1 MSTDVTAKTPAP
13 APPGKSGGTAGDGL
27 LQLIMDGMR
36 RNMRQYGMLIAL
48 GLIVV
53 LFAVWTDGDLLL
65 PRNVSNLVLQ
75 NSYILILA
83 IGMML
88 VIIAG
93 HIDLSVGSL
102 TAFIGS
108 MAAVFMVRNDLPWP
122 VAVILCLAMGALAG
136 AAQGFFI
143 AYGGIP
149 SFIVTLAGM
158 LIFRGLTEIFLEGQ
172 TLGPFPEGLQK
183 VANGFLP
190 EVGPNTNYHNLTLL
204 LGFAMIAFVVFQEF
218 RDRRRQQEFSLDVPP
233 FNLFLLKL
241 VALGAAI
248 LTLTML
254 LASYKGAP
262 IVLLILGVL
271 LVGFGYVMRNAIIGR
286 HIYAIGGNLP
296 AAKLSGVKDKKVT
309 FLVFLNMG
317 MLAALAGL
325 VFAARFNAAS
335 PKAGLNFELEAIAAS
350 FIGGASMS
358 GGVGTVLG
366 AIIGGLVL
374 GVLNNGMNLV
384 GIGTDWQQVIKGL
397 VLLAAVGFD
406 VWNKRKVGSYD
417 RAGPRQTGGAR
428 FFPSSSQQ
436 FSHY

>member
-13 APPGKSGGTAGDGL
+13 APPGKGASADGGGL
-27 LQLIMDGMR
+27 LQLMLDGMR

-48 GLIVV
+48 GLIVA
-53 LFAVWTDGDLLL
+53 LFAVWSDGDLLL

-102 TAFIGS
+102 TAFIGA
-108 MAAVFMVRNDLPWP
+108 MAAVLMVEHDLSWP
-122 VAVILCLAMGALAG
+122 LAVVLCLAIGAVAGAL
-136 AAQGFFI
+136 QGFFI
-143 AYGGIP
+143 AYLGIP

-158 LIFRGLTEIFLEGQ
+158 LLFRGLTEIFLKGQ
-172 TLGPFPEGLQK
+172 TLGPFPKDLQK
-183 VANGFLP
+183 IANGFLP

-204 LGFAMIAFVVFQEF
+204 LGFALIAFVVFQEV
-218 RDRRRQQEFSLDVPP
+218 RDRKRQQEFSLDVLPAK
-233 FNLFLLKL
+233 LFLLKL
-241 VALGAAI
+241 VALVSAV
-248 LTLTML
+248 LVVTLL

-271 LVGFGYVMRNAIIGR
+271 VVGFGYLMRNAIIGR

-325 VFAARFNAAS
+325 VFASRFNAAS

-406 VWNKRKVGSYD
+406 VWNKRKVGS
-417 RAGPRQTGGAR
+417 
-428 FFPSSSQQ
+428 
-436 FSHY
+436 

>member
-13 APPGKSGGTAGDGL
+13 TPPGKGGSASGDSM
-27 LQLIMDGMR
+27 LQLMLDGMR
-36 RNMRQYGMLIAL
+36 RNMRQYGMLMAL

-53 LFAVWTDGDLLL
+53 LFAVWSEGDLLL

-102 TAFIGS
+102 TAFIGA
-108 MAAVFMVRNDLPWP
+108 MAAVLMVEHDLPWP
-122 VAVILCLAMGALAG
+122 LAVVLCLAIGAVAG
-136 AAQGFFI
+136 AVQGFFI
-143 AYGGIP
+143 AYLGIP

-158 LIFRGLTEIFLEGQ
+158 LLFRGLTEIFLKGQ
-172 TLGPFPEGLQK
+172 TLGPFPKDLQEI
-183 VANGFLP
+183 ANGFLP
-190 EVGPNTNYHNLTLL
+190 EVGPDTNYHNLTLL
-204 LGFAMIAFVVFQEF
+204 LGFALIAFVVIQEV
-218 RDRRRQQEFSLDVPP
+218 RDRKRQQEFALEVLPAKM
-233 FNLFLLKL
+233 FVLKL
-241 VALGAAI
+241 VALVSAV
-248 LTLTML
+248 LVVTLL

-262 IVLLILGVL
+262 VVLLILGVL
-271 LVGFGYVMRNAIIGR
+271 VVGFGYLMRNAIIGR

-384 GIGTDWQQVIKGL
+384 GIGTDYQQVIKGL

-406 VWNKRKVGSYD
+406 VWNKRKVGS
-417 RAGPRQTGGAR
+417 
-428 FFPSSSQQ
+428 
-436 FSHY
+436 

>member
-1 MSTDVTAKTPAP
+1 MSTDVTDKSPAA
-13 APPGKSGGTAGDGL
+13 APPGKSGGSADGNLFQLVLDGL
-27 LQLIMDGMR
+27 R

-53 LFAVWTDGDLLL
+53 LFQVWTDGDLLL

-102 TAFIGS
+102 TAFVGAF
-108 MAAVFMVRNDLPWP
+108 AAVLTVQHDIAWP
-122 VAVILCLAMGALAG
+122 VALFLCLLVGAVAG
-136 AAQGFFI
+136 SVQGFLI
-143 AYGGIP
+143 AYLGIP

-158 LIFRGLTEIFLEGQ
+158 LLFRGLTEILLEGQ
-172 TLGPFPEGLQK
+172 TLGPFPDGLQK
-183 VANGFLP
+183 MGNGFLP
-190 EVGPNTNYHNLTLL
+190 EAGPETNYHNITLL
-204 LGFAMIAFVVFQEF
+204 LGIVLMVFVVLQEI
-218 RDRRRQQEFSLDVPP
+218 RDRKRQQEFSLDVAPR
-233 FNLFLLKL
+233 NLFLLKL
-241 VALGAAI
+241 VAIVAAI
-248 LTLTML
+248 LTVTML

-262 IVLLILGVL
+262 IVLLILGA
-271 LVGFGYVMRNAIIGR
+271 LVVGYGYVMRNAVFGR

-317 MLAALAGL
+317 VLAALAGL
-325 VFAARFNAAS
+325 VVAARLNAAS
-335 PKAGLNFELEAIAAS
+335 PKAGLNFELEAIASS

-374 GVLNNGMNLV
+374 GVLNNGMNLLSV
-384 GIGTDWQQVIKGL
+384 GTDWQQVIKGMA
-397 VLLAAVGFD
+397 LLAAVGFD
-406 VWNKRKVGSYD
+406 VWNKRKSGS
-417 RAGPRQTGGAR
+417 
-428 FFPSSSQQ
+428 
-436 FSHY
+436 

>member
-13 APPGKSGGTAGDGL
+13 APAGKSGPDTGENL
-27 LQLIMDGMR
+27 LQLMLNGMR
-36 RNMRQYGMLIAL
+36 RNMRQYGMLFAL

-53 LFAVWTDGDLLL
+53 LFAVWTGGDLLL

-102 TAFIGS
+102 TAFVG
-108 MAAVFMVRNDLPWP
+108 AVGAVLMVNHDIPWP
-122 VAVILCLAMGALAG
+122 IAVVLCLAMGAMAG
-136 AAQGFFI
+136 AAQGFLI
-143 AYGGIP
+143 AYAGIP

-158 LIFRGLTEIFLEGQ
+158 LTFRGLTEIFLEGQ
-172 TLGPFPEGLQK
+172 TIGPFPEGLQK
-183 VANGFLP
+183 VANSFLP
-190 EVGPNTNYHNLTLL
+190 EVGPTTNYHNLTLL
-204 LGFAMIAFVVFQEF
+204 LGLGLVAFVVFQEI
-218 RDRRRQQEFSLDVPP
+218 RDRKRQQEFSLDVLPK
-233 FNLFLLKL
+233 NLFLLKL
-241 VALGAAI
+241 VALVAAV
-248 LTLTML
+248 LTVTML

-262 IVLLILGVL
+262 VVLLILGVL
-271 LVGFGYVMRNAIIGR
+271 VAGFGYLMRNAVIGR

-384 GIGTDWQQVIKGL
+384 GIGSDYQQVIKGL

-406 VWNKRKVGSYD
+406 VWNKRKVGS
-417 RAGPRQTGGAR
+417 
-428 FFPSSSQQ
+428 
-436 FSHY
+436 

>member
-1 MSTDVTAKTPAP
+1 MSTDVTNVPAE
-13 APPGKSGGTAGDGL
+13 APPGKDGSAGGGENLLRVMLDGL
-27 LQLIMDGMR
+27 RQ
-36 RNMRQYGMLIAL
+36 NMRQYGMLLAL

-53 LFAVWTDGDLLL
+53 LFAVWTDGQLLL

-102 TAFIGS
+102 TAFVGAF
-108 MAAVFMVRNDLPWP
+108 AAVLMVEHKVAWP
-122 VAVILCLAMGALAG
+122 VALLLCLVVGAVAG
-136 AAQGFFI
+136 SVQGFLI
-143 AYGGIP
+143 AYLGIP

-158 LIFRGLTEIFLEGQ
+158 LLFRGLTEILLKGQ
-172 TLGPFPEGLQK
+172 TLGPFPDGLQK
-183 VANGFLP
+183 VGNGFLP
-190 EVGPNTNYHNLTLL
+190 EVGPTTNYHNITLL
-204 LGFAMIAFVVFQEF
+204 LGLAVIVFVVLQEV
-218 RDRRRQQEFSLDVPP
+218 RDRRRQQEFTLDVLPAK
-233 FNLFLLKL
+233 LFALKL
-241 VALGAAI
+241 VALVAAV
-248 LTLTML
+248 LTVTML

-262 IVLLILGVL
+262 IVLLVLGA
-271 LVGFGYVMRNAIIGR
+271 LVVGYGYVMRNAVFGR

-309 FLVFLNMG
+309 FYVFLNMG

-325 VFAARFNAAS
+325 VVAARLNAAS
-335 PKAGLNFELEAIAAS
+335 PKAGLNFELEAIASS

-374 GVLNNGMNLV
+374 GVLNNGMNLLSV
-384 GIGTDWQQVIKGL
+384 GTDWQQVIKGL
-397 VLLAAVGFD
+397 ALLAAVGFD
-406 VWNKRKVGSYD
+406 VWNKRKVGS
-417 RAGPRQTGGAR
+417 
-428 FFPSSSQQ
+428 
-436 FSHY
+436 

>member
-13 APPGKSGGTAGDGL
+13 APPGKSGSAEGESL
-27 LQLIMDGMR
+27 LQLLLDGMR

-48 GLIVV
+48 GVIVV
-53 LFAVWTDGDLLL
+53 LFAVWTNGDLIL

-108 MAAVFMVRNDLPWP
+108 VAAVLMVRNDVPWP
-122 VAVILCLAMGALAG
+122 LAVLLCLAMGALAG

-143 AYGGIP
+143 AYLGIP

-158 LIFRGLTEIFLEGQ
+158 LVFRGMTEIFLEGQ

-190 EVGPNTNYHNLTLL
+190 EVGPDTNYHNLTLL
-204 LGFAMIAFVVFQEF
+204 LGLGLIAFVVLQEV
-218 RDRRRQQEFSLDVPP
+218 RDRKRQQEFSLDILPR
-233 FNLFLLKL
+233 NLFLLKL
-241 VALGAAI
+241 VALVAAV
-248 LTLTML
+248 LTVTMM

-262 IVLLILGVL
+262 VVLLILGA
-271 LVGFGYVMRNAIIGR
+271 LVAGFGYVMRNVVFGR
-286 HIYAIGGNLP
+286 HVYAIGGNLP
-296 AAKLSGVKDKKVT
+296 AAKLSGVRDKKVT
-309 FLVFLNMG
+309 FLVFVNMG

-335 PKAGLNFELEAIAAS
+335 PKAGLNFELEAIAAA

-406 VWNKRKVGSYD
+406 VWNKRKVGS
-417 RAGPRQTGGAR
+417 
-428 FFPSSSQQ
+428 
-436 FSHY
+436 

>member
-1 MSTDVTAKTPAP
+1 MSTDVTAKSPAP
-13 APPGKSGGTAGDGL
+13 APAGKSGDSAGGGL
-27 LQLIMDGMR
+27 LQLMLDGLR

-48 GLIVV
+48 GLIVA

-102 TAFIGS
+102 TAFVGS
-108 MAAVFMVRNDLPWP
+108 FAAVLTVQHSVAWP
-122 VAVILCLAMGALAG
+122 LALVLCLVVGAVAG
-136 AAQGFFI
+136 SVQGFLI
-143 AYGGIP
+143 AYLGIP

-158 LIFRGLTEIFLEGQ
+158 LLFRGLTEILLKGQ
-172 TLGPFPEGLQK
+172 TLGPFPDGLQK
-183 VANGFLP
+183 MGNGFLP
-190 EVGPNTNYHNLTLL
+190 EAGPDTNYHNITLL
-204 LGFAMIAFVVFQEF
+204 LGLALIVFAVLQEV
-218 RDRRRQQEFSLDVPP
+218 RDRKRQQEFSLEVLPR
-233 FNLFLLKL
+233 NIFLLKL
-241 VALGAAI
+241 VAIVAAI
-248 LTLTML
+248 LVVTML

-262 IVLLILGVL
+262 IVLIILGVL
-271 LVGFGYVMRNAIIGR
+271 VVGYGYVMRNAVFGR

-309 FLVFLNMG
+309 FYVFLNMG
-317 MLAALAGL
+317 VLAALAGL
-325 VFAARFNAAS
+325 VVAARLNAAS
-335 PKAGLNFELEAIAAS
+335 PKAGLNFELEAIASS

-374 GVLNNGMNLV
+374 GVLNNGMNLLSV
-384 GIGTDWQQVIKGL
+384 GTDWQQVIKGL
-397 VLLAAVGFD
+397 ALLAAVGFD
-406 VWNKRKVGSYD
+406 VWNKRKSGS
-417 RAGPRQTGGAR
+417 
-428 FFPSSSQQ
+428 
-436 FSHY
+436 

>member
-13 APPGKSGGTAGDGL
+13 APPGKGGPAAGDGL
-27 LQLIMDGMR
+27 LRLMLDGMR
-36 RNMRQYGMLIAL
+36 RNMRQYGMLMAL

-53 LFAVWTDGDLLL
+53 LFAVWSDGDLLL

-102 TAFIGS
+102 TAFIGAI
-108 MAAVFMVRNDLPWP
+108 AAVLMVDNDLPWP
-122 VAVILCLAMGALAG
+122 LAVVLCLAIGAAAG
-136 AAQGFFI
+136 AVQGFFI
-143 AYGGIP
+143 AYLGIP

-158 LIFRGLTEIFLEGQ
+158 LLFRGLTEIFLKGQ
-172 TLGPFPEGLQK
+172 TLGPFPKDLQK

-204 LGFAMIAFVVFQEF
+204 LGFALVAFAVYQEV
-218 RDRRRQQEFSLDVPP
+218 RDRRRQQEFSLDVLPAK
-233 FNLFLLKL
+233 LFWLKVVAL
-241 VALGAAI
+241 VAAVLVV
-248 LTLTML
+248 TLL

-262 IVLLILGVL
+262 VVLLILGVL
-271 LVGFGYVMRNAIIGR
+271 VVGFGYLMRNAILGR

-384 GIGTDWQQVIKGL
+384 GIGTDWQQVIKGA

-406 VWNKRKVGSYD
+406 VWNKRRVGS
-417 RAGPRQTGGAR
+417 
-428 FFPSSSQQ
+428 
-436 FSHY
+436 

>member
-13 APPGKSGGTAGDGL
+13 APPGKSGSATGESL
-27 LQLIMDGMR
+27 LQLMLDGMR
-36 RNMRQYGMLIAL
+36 RNMRQYGMLFAL

-102 TAFIGS
+102 TAFVG
-108 MAAVFMVRNDLPWP
+108 AVGAVLMVNHDISWP
-122 VAVILCLAMGALAG
+122 IALVLCLAMGAAAG
-136 AAQGFFI
+136 AAQGFLI
-143 AYGGIP
+143 AYLGIP

-158 LIFRGLTEIFLEGQ
+158 LTFRGLTEIFLKGQ
-172 TLGPFPEGLQK
+172 TIGPFPEGLQK
-183 VANGFLP
+183 VANSFLP

-204 LGFAMIAFVVFQEF
+204 LGIGLIAFVVVKEV
-218 RDRRRQQEFSLDVPP
+218 RDRGRQQEFSLDVLPR
-233 FNLFLLKL
+233 NLFLLKL
-241 VALGAAI
+241 VALIAAVA
-248 LTLTML
+248 TVTML

-262 IVLLILGVL
+262 VVLLILGVL
-271 LVGFGYVMRNAIIGR
+271 VAGFGYLMRNAVIGR

-384 GIGTDWQQVIKGL
+384 GIGSDWQQVIKGL

-406 VWNKRKVGSYD
+406 VWNKRKVGS
-417 RAGPRQTGGAR
+417 
-428 FFPSSSQQ
+428 
-436 FSHY
+436 

>member
-1 MSTDVTAKTPAP
+1 MSTDVTATTPAP
-13 APPGKSGGTAGDGL
+13 APPGRSGPAGGDGL
-27 LQLIMDGMR
+27 WKLMLDGMR

-48 GLIVV
+48 GLIVC
-53 LFAVWTDGDLLL
+53 LFAAWTGGDLLL

-102 TAFIGS
+102 TAFVGAV
-108 MAAVFMVRNDLPWP
+108 AAVLMVEHKLAWP
-122 VAVILCLAMGALAG
+122 LAVLLCLALGAVAG
-136 AAQGFFI
+136 AMQGFFI
-143 AYGGIP
+143 AYLGIP

-158 LIFRGLTEIFLEGQ
+158 LLFRGLTEIFLKGQ
-172 TLGPFPEGLQK
+172 TLGPFPDGLQK

-190 EVGPNTNYHNLTLL
+190 EVGPTTNYHNLTLL
-204 LGFAMIAFVVFQEF
+204 LGLAVIAFVVYQEI
-218 RDRRRQQEFSLDVPP
+218 RDRGRQREFALDVLPAR
-233 FNLFLLKL
+233 LFALKL
-241 VALGAAI
+241 VALVAAV
-248 LTLTML
+248 LVVTLL

-262 IVLLILGVL
+262 VVLLILGALV
-271 LVGFGYVMRNAIIGR
+271 VGFGYVMRNAVIGR
-286 HIYAIGGNLP
+286 HVYAIGGNLP
-296 AAKLSGVKDKKVT
+296 AAKLSGVKDRKVT

-335 PKAGLNFELEAIAAS
+335 PKAGVNFELEAIAAS

-366 AIIGGLVL
+366 AIIGGVVL

-406 VWNKRKVGSYD
+406 VWNKRRVGS
-417 RAGPRQTGGAR
+417 
-428 FFPSSSQQ
+428 
-436 FSHY
+436 

>member
-13 APPGKSGGTAGDGL
+13 APPGKSGSASGDNLFQLMLDGL
-27 LQLIMDGMR
+27 R

-48 GLIVV
+48 GLIVT

-75 NSYILILA
+75 NSYVLILA

-93 HIDLSVGSL
+93 HIDLSVGSV
-102 TAFIGS
+102 TAFVGAF
-108 MAAVFMVRNDLPWP
+108 AAVLTVQHDVPWP
-122 VAVILCLAMGALAG
+122 LAMVLCLAVGAVAG
-136 AAQGFFI
+136 ATQGFFI
-143 AYGGIP
+143 AYLGIP

-158 LIFRGLTEIFLEGQ
+158 LVFRGFTEILLEGQ
-172 TLGPFPEGLQK
+172 TLGPFPDGLQK
-183 VANGFLP
+183 IGNGFLP
-190 EVGPNTNYHNLTLL
+190 EAGPETNYHNITLL
-204 LGFAMIAFVVFQEF
+204 LGLVLIVFVVLQEV
-218 RDRRRQQEFSLDVPP
+218 RDRGRQQEFSLDVLPR
-233 FNLFLLKL
+233 NIFLLKL
-241 VALGAAI
+241 VSIVAAI
-248 LTLTML
+248 LVVTML

-262 IVLLILGVL
+262 IVLLILGA
-271 LVGFGYVMRNAIIGR
+271 LVVGYGYVMRNSIFGR

-317 MLAALAGL
+317 ALAALAGL
-325 VFAARFNAAS
+325 AIAARLNAAS
-335 PKAGLNFELEAIAAS
+335 PKAGLNYELEAIASA

-374 GVLNNGMNLV
+374 GVLNNGMNLLSV
-384 GIGTDWQQVIKGL
+384 GSDWQQVIKGL
-397 VLLAAVGFD
+397 ALLAAVGFD
-406 VWNKRKVGSYD
+406 VWNKRKSGS
-417 RAGPRQTGGAR
+417 
-428 FFPSSSQQ
+428 
-436 FSHY
+436 

>member
-1 MSTDVTAKTPAP
+1 MSTDVTAKSPAP
-13 APPGKSGGTAGDGL
+13 APPGKSSGAAGDGL
-27 LQLIMDGMR
+27 LQLVLDGMR

-102 TAFIGS
+102 TAFVGS
-108 MAAVFMVRNDLPWP
+108 MAAVFMVKNDMPWP
-122 VAVILCLAMGALAG
+122 LAVILCLAMGALAG

-406 VWNKRKVGSYD
+406 VWNKRKVGS
-417 RAGPRQTGGAR
+417 
-428 FFPSSSQQ
+428 
-436 FSHY
+436 

>member
-13 APPGKSGGTAGDGL
+13 APPGDEGSASGGGL
-27 LQLIMDGMR
+27 LQLMLDGMR
-36 RNMRQYGMLIAL
+36 RNMRQYGMLMAL

-53 LFAVWTDGDLLL
+53 LFAVWSDGDLLL

-102 TAFIGS
+102 TAFVGAT
-108 MAAVFMVRNDLPWP
+108 AAVLMVNHDLPWP
-122 VAVILCLAMGALAG
+122 VAVILCLAIGAAAG
-136 AAQGFFI
+136 AVQGFFI
-143 AYGGIP
+143 AYLGIP

-158 LIFRGLTEIFLEGQ
+158 LLFRGLTEIFLEGQ
-172 TLGPFPEGLQK
+172 TLGPFPKDLQK
-183 VANGFLP
+183 IANGFLP

-204 LGFAMIAFVVFQEF
+204 LGFALIAFVVYQEV
-218 RDRRRQQEFSLDVPP
+218 RDRKRQQEFSLDVPP
-233 FNLFLLKL
+233 VKLFLLKL
-241 VALGAAI
+241 VALVAAV
-248 LTLTML
+248 LVVTML

-271 LVGFGYVMRNAIIGR
+271 VVGFGYLMRNAIIGR

-384 GIGTDWQQVIKGL
+384 GIGTDWQQVIKGA

-406 VWNKRKVGSYD
+406 VWNKRRVGS
-417 RAGPRQTGGAR
+417 
-428 FFPSSSQQ
+428 
-436 FSHY
+436 

>member
-13 APPGKSGGTAGDGL
+13 APPGKEGSASGGGL
-27 LQLIMDGMR
+27 LALMLDGMR
-36 RNMRQYGMLIAL
+36 RNMRQYGMLMAL

-53 LFAVWTDGDLLL
+53 LFAVWSDGDLLL

-102 TAFIGS
+102 TAFVGAT
-108 MAAVFMVRNDLPWP
+108 AAVLMVNHDLSWP
-122 VAVILCLAMGALAG
+122 LAVILCLAIGAAAG
-136 AAQGFFI
+136 AVQGFFI
-143 AYGGIP
+143 AYLGIP

-158 LIFRGLTEIFLEGQ
+158 LLFRGLTEIFLKGQ
-172 TLGPFPEGLQK
+172 TLGPFPKDLQK
-183 VANGFLP
+183 IANGFLP

-204 LGFAMIAFVVFQEF
+204 LGIALIAFVVYQEV
-218 RDRRRQQEFSLDVPP
+218 RDRKRQQEFALDVPP
-233 FNLFLLKL
+233 VKLFLLKL
-241 VALGAAI
+241 VALVAAI
-248 LTLTML
+248 LVVTLL

-271 LVGFGYVMRNAIIGR
+271 VVGFGYLMRNAVIGR

-384 GIGTDWQQVIKGL
+384 GIGTDWQQVIKGA

-406 VWNKRKVGSYD
+406 VWNKRRVGS
-417 RAGPRQTGGAR
+417 
-428 FFPSSSQQ
+428 
-436 FSHY
+436 

>member
-13 APPGKSGGTAGDGL
+13 APSGGGGSASGEGL
-27 LQLIMDGMR
+27 LQLMLGGMR
-36 RNMRQYGMLIAL
+36 RNMRQYGMLMAL

-53 LFAVWTDGDLLL
+53 LFAVWSGGDLLL

-102 TAFIGS
+102 TAFIGAMS
-108 MAAVFMVRNDLPWP
+108 AVLMVEHDLAWP
-122 VAVILCLAMGALAG
+122 LAVVLCLAIGAVAG
-136 AAQGFFI
+136 SVQGFFI
-143 AYGGIP
+143 AYLGIP

-158 LIFRGLTEIFLEGQ
+158 LLFRGLTEIFLKGQ
-172 TLGPFPEGLQK
+172 TLGPFPKDLQK
-183 VANGFLP
+183 IANGFLP

-204 LGFAMIAFVVFQEF
+204 LGLALIAFVVFQEV
-218 RDRRRQQEFSLDVPP
+218 RDRKRQQEFALDVPP
-233 FNLFLLKL
+233 VKLFLLKL
-241 VALGAAI
+241 VALVAAV
-248 LTLTML
+248 LTVTLL

-262 IVLLILGVL
+262 VVLLILGVL
-271 LVGFGYVMRNAIIGR
+271 VVGFGYLMRNAIIGR

-384 GIGTDWQQVIKGL
+384 GIGTDWQQVIKGA

-406 VWNKRKVGSYD
+406 VWNKRKVGS
-417 RAGPRQTGGAR
+417 
-428 FFPSSSQQ
+428 
-436 FSHY
+436 

>member
-1 MSTDVTAKTPAP
+1 MSTDVTKVPAA
-13 APPGKSGGTAGDGL
+13 APPGKGGGSSSDGGL
-27 LQLIMDGMR
+27 LQLMLNGLR

-48 GLIVV
+48 GLIVA

-102 TAFIGS
+102 TAFVGAF
-108 MAAVFMVRNDLPWP
+108 AAVLTVQHDIPWP
-122 VAVILCLAMGALAG
+122 LALVLTLVVGAVAGSV
-136 AAQGFFI
+136 QGYLI
-143 AYGGIP
+143 AYLGIP

-158 LIFRGLTEIFLEGQ
+158 LLFRGLTEILLQGQ
-172 TLGPFPEGLQK
+172 TLGPFPNGLQK
-183 VANGFLP
+183 LGNGFLP
-190 EVGPNTNYHNLTLL
+190 EVGPNTNYHNITLL
-204 LGFAMIAFVVFQEF
+204 LGFALLAFVIYQEV
-218 RDRRRQQEFSLDVPP
+218 RDRKRQQEFALDVLPR
-233 FNLFLLKL
+233 NAFLLKL
-241 VALGAAI
+241 VAIAAAV
-248 LTLTML
+248 LAVTLL
-254 LASYKGAP
+254 LASYQGAP
-262 IVLLILGVL
+262 IILIVLGVL
-271 LVGFGYVMRNAIIGR
+271 VVGYGYVMRNAVFGR

-317 MLAALAGL
+317 VLAALAGL
-325 VFAARFNAAS
+325 VVAARLNAAS
-335 PKAGLNFELEAIAAS
+335 PKAGLSFELEAIASS

-374 GVLNNGMNLV
+374 GVLNNGMNLLSV
-384 GIGTDWQQVIKGL
+384 GTDWQQVIKGL
-397 VLLAAVGFD
+397 ALLAAVGFD
-406 VWNKRKVGSYD
+406 VWNKRRVGS
-417 RAGPRQTGGAR
+417 
-428 FFPSSSQQ
+428 
-436 FSHY
+436 

>member
-13 APPGKSGGTAGDGL
+13 APPGGTGSAGGNGL
-27 LQLIMDGMR
+27 LQLVLTGLR

-48 GLIVV
+48 GLIVI
-53 LFAVWTDGDLLL
+53 LFEIWTGGDLLL

-102 TAFIGS
+102 TAFVGAF
-108 MAAVFMVRNDLPWP
+108 AAVLTVQHGVAWP
-122 VAVILCLAMGALAG
+122 VALVLCLLVG
-136 AAQGFFI
+136 AAAGSVQGFLI
-143 AYGGIP
+143 AYLGIP

-158 LIFRGLTEIFLEGQ
+158 LLFRGLTEILLKGQ
-172 TLGPFPEGLQK
+172 TLGPFPDGLQK
-183 VANGFLP
+183 MGNGFLP

-204 LGFAMIAFVVFQEF
+204 LGIVLIAAVVWQEV
-218 RDRRRQQEFSLDVPP
+218 RARRRQREFTLDVVPVK
-233 FNLFLLKL
+233 LFALKL
-241 VALGAAI
+241 VALVAAI
-248 LTLTML
+248 LVLTLL

-262 IVLLILGVL
+262 IILIILAA
-271 LVGFGYVMRNAIIGR
+271 LVVGYGYIMRNAVFGR

-296 AAKLSGVKDKKVT
+296 AAKLSGVKDKRVT
-309 FLVFLNMG
+309 FQVFLNMG
-317 MLAALAGL
+317 VLAALAGL
-325 VFAARFNAAS
+325 VVAARLNAAS
-335 PKAGLNFELEAIAAS
+335 PKAGVNFELEAIASS

-374 GVLNNGMNLV
+374 GVLNNGMNLLSV
-384 GIGTDWQQVIKGL
+384 GTDWQQVIKGL
-397 VLLAAVGFD
+397 ALLVAVGFD
-406 VWNKRKVGSYD
+406 VWNKRKSGS
-417 RAGPRQTGGAR
+417 
-428 FFPSSSQQ
+428 
-436 FSHY
+436 

>member
-1 MSTDVTAKTPAP
+1 MSTDLTAKTPAP
-13 APPGKSGGTAGDGL
+13 VPPGKGGPASGDGL
-27 LQLIMDGMR
+27 LQLMLGGMR
-36 RNMRQYGMLIAL
+36 RNMRQYGMLMAL

-102 TAFIGS
+102 TAFIGA
-108 MAAVFMVRNDLPWP
+108 MAAVLMVEHNLPWP
-122 VAVILCLAMGALAG
+122 LAVVLCLAIGAVAG
-136 AAQGFFI
+136 SVQGFFI
-143 AYGGIP
+143 AYLGIP

-158 LIFRGLTEIFLEGQ
+158 LLFRGLTEIFLKGQ
-172 TLGPFPEGLQK
+172 TLGPFPKDLQK
-183 VANGFLP
+183 IANGFLP
-190 EVGPNTNYHNLTLL
+190 EVGPHTNYHNLTLL
-204 LGFAMIAFVVFQEF
+204 LGFALIAFVVIQEV
-218 RDRRRQQEFSLDVPP
+218 RDRKRQLEFALEVPP
-233 FNLFLLKL
+233 VKLFLLKL
-241 VALGAAI
+241 VALVSAV
-248 LTLTML
+248 LVVTML

-262 IVLLILGVL
+262 VVLLILGVL
-271 LVGFGYVMRNAIIGR
+271 VVGFGYLMRNAIIGR

-384 GIGTDWQQVIKGL
+384 GIGTDWQQVIKGA

-406 VWNKRKVGSYD
+406 VWNKRKVGS
-417 RAGPRQTGGAR
+417 
-428 FFPSSSQQ
+428 
-436 FSHY
+436 

>member
-1 MSTDVTAKTPAP
+1 MSTDVTKVPAT
-13 APPGKSGGTAGDGL
+13 APPGKGGGSSSGEGL
-27 LQLIMDGMR
+27 LQLMVGGLR

-48 GLIVV
+48 GLIVA

-102 TAFIGS
+102 TAFVGAF
-108 MAAVFMVRNDLPWP
+108 AAVLTVQHDVAWP
-122 VAVILCLAMGALAG
+122 IALVLTLVVGAVAGSV
-136 AAQGFFI
+136 QGYLI
-143 AYGGIP
+143 AYLGIP

-158 LIFRGLTEIFLEGQ
+158 LLFRGLTEILLEGQ
-172 TLGPFPEGLQK
+172 TLGPFPDGLQK
-183 VANGFLP
+183 LGNGFLP
-190 EVGPNTNYHNLTLL
+190 EVGPDTNYHNLTLL
-204 LGFAMIAFVVFQEF
+204 LGFALLAFVIYQEV
-218 RDRRRQQEFSLDVPP
+218 RDRKRQQEFALDVLPR
-233 FNLFLLKL
+233 NAFLLKL
-241 VALGAAI
+241 VAIAAAI
-248 LTLTML
+248 LAVTML
-254 LASYKGAP
+254 LASYQGAP
-262 IVLLILGVL
+262 IILIVLGA
-271 LVGFGYVMRNAIIGR
+271 LVVGYGYVMRNAVFGR

-317 MLAALAGL
+317 VLAALAGL
-325 VFAARFNAAS
+325 VVAARLNAAS
-335 PKAGLNFELEAIAAS
+335 PKAGLNFELEAIASS

-374 GVLNNGMNLV
+374 GVLNNGMNLLSV
-384 GIGTDWQQVIKGL
+384 GTDWQQVIKGL
-397 VLLAAVGFD
+397 ALLAAVGFD
-406 VWNKRKVGSYD
+406 VWNKRKSGS
-417 RAGPRQTGGAR
+417 
-428 FFPSSSQQ
+428 
-436 FSHY
+436 